1 MADDKKNTQKKEDA
15 LSAAASESAQGLM
28 IERISVSDE
37 SELDK
42 FEFEESVDA
51 ISDAMDPGIQVRRFT
66 DPNDPEKTLSYAV
79 RQLTAAEHSEIF
91 ETVFDTSILA
101 SALKMN
107 EEDINEETLREA
119 AIENMKTKSDDTQLV
134 KQARAIFKSTL
145 RPKQTSV
152 EAILKLPLSFQYEL
166 YDACTLVALKVW
178 RFQ

>member
-1 MADDKKNTQKKEDA
+1 MKDA
-15 LSAAASESAQGLM
+15 LSEAAAESAQGLR

-37 SELDK
+37 SELDA
-42 FEFEESVDA
+42 FEFEETVDA
-51 ISDAMDPGIQVRRFT
+51 ISDALDAGIQVRRFT
-66 DPNDPEKTLSYAV
+66 DPENPEKTHNYAV

-107 EEDINEETLREA
+107 EEDINEDTLREA
-119 AIENMKTKSDDTQLV
+119 AIDNMKTKSDDTQLV

-145 RPKQTSV
+145 RPKKTSV
-152 EAILKLPLSFQYEL
+152 ESILKLPLSFQYEL
-166 YDACTLVALKVW
+166 YDACTIVALKVW